1 LNLRQRKARIEREK
15 KVNLKKERSPCHD
28 LRERGGG
35 EGGGVGGREIV
46 VVKYTVRLSNV
57 DGVELFFIFYFFYF
71 IFPLKR

>member
-35 EGGGVGGREIV
+35 GGGGREIV